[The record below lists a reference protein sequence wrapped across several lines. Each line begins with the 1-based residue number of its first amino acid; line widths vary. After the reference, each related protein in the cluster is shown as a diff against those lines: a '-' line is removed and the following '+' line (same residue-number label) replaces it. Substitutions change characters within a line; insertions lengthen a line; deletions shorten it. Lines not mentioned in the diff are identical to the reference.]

1 MLYTEKIIQF
11 GEGGFLRGFV
21 DYMVQILNEKTDF
34 GAHVVVVQPIAE
46 GLCDL
51 LEAQGCRYT
60 HLCRGAEGV
69 LEKRIEVI
77 RRTVKPYDDFDAY
90 LALADVDSFRFIV
103 SNTTEAGIVFS
114 ESDRFCD
121 RPASTFPAKVTQLL
135 YRRFARGGRG
145 FVFLP
150 CELIDKNGETLRDC
164 ILRYGELWGLGEA
177 FLRYVREENVFC
189 NTLVDRINT
198 GYPKGEPIA
207 LERADDRLLNAS
219 EYFHLWVIEGYDA
232 LCSEIPFDHVP
243 ELNVIVTDALEK
255 YRTRKVRI
263 LNGAHTS
270 LVHYAML
277 EGFETV
283 GECMADARMREHL
296 CDCIYNEILPT
307 LDLPKKEL
315 TDYADEVLRR
325 FENPYIH
332 HYLASISL
340 NSVSKFRVRVLPSIL
355 EYQKRFGK
363 PPRRLLFSLAKLLE
377 FYRTKEPRDDAR
389 AVELLRSASVREALA
404 MRDLWGED
412 LSEYAEV
419 VEQYEN
425 Q

>member
-21 DYMVQILNEKTDF
+21 DYMVQILNEETDF
-34 GAHVVVVQPIAE
+34 AARAVVVQPIAE
-46 GLCDL
+46 GACDL
-51 LEAQGCRYT
+51 LEAQGCVYT
-60 HLCRGAEGV
+60 HLCRGAQGV

-77 RRTVKPYDDFDAY
+77 GRTVKPYDDFDAY
-90 LALADVDSFRFIV
+90 LALAEQDSFRFIV
-103 SNTTEAGIVFS
+103 SNTTEAGIAFC
-114 ESDRFCD
+114 EDDRFED

-135 YRRFARGGRG
+135 YRRFERGGRG

-164 ILRYGELWGLGEA
+164 ILRYGELWGLGED
-177 FLRYVREENVFC
+177 FCRFVREENIFC

-198 GYPKGEPIA
+198 GYPKGEPIT

-219 EYFHLWVIEGYDA
+219 EYFHLWVIEGYAD
-232 LCSEIPFDHVP
+232 LFSEIPFDRVP
-243 ELNVIVTDALEK
+243 SLNVILTDTLEK

-296 CDCIYNEILPT
+296 KGCIYEEILPT

-315 TDYADEVLRR
+315 TDYADEVLCR
-325 FENPYIH
+325 FENPYIQ
-332 HYLASISL
+332 HYLSSISL

-355 EYQKRFGK
+355 EYQKRFLK
-363 PPRRLLFSLAKLLE
+363 PPKRLLLSFAKLLE
-377 FYRTKEPRDDAR
+377 YYRTKEPNDDPR
-389 AVELLRSASVREALA
+389 AVELLRSATVREALA
-404 MRDLWGED
+404 MRELWGTD
-412 LSEYAEV
+412 LSEFAEV
-419 VEQYEN
+419 MMEYED